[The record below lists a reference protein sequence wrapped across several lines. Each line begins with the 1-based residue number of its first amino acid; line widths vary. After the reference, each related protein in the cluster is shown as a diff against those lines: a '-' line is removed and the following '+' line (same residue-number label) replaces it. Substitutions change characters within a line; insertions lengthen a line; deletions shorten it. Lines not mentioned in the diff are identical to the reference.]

1 MAQAAESEGAGR
13 AARGFVVTS
22 YVIQFFFGGWFF
34 FNGINYFAAFTP
46 PPPGSSPLSRELI
59 TALENTGLFAV
70 VKAVELVTGAALL
83 ANRFVPLAALLAFP
97 VTFAIAYVMMVING
111 GTVGMIVGPLA
122 VAFNGI
128 IVLAR
133 LDSFLPVLAYR
144 DRGPAGVTLTSL
156 MKIGTDPVASYAQ
169 GAGPS
174 PGLRPIVHLIAIVLG
189 IGAPVA
195 IELGTMAY
203 FQSVA
208 KNSMTEDEKA
218 GAIR

>member
-1 MAQAAESEGAGR
+1 MAQAIESEGAGR
-13 AARGFVVTS
+13 AARAFVVTS

-34 FNGINYFAAFTP
+34 FNGINHFVAFTP
-46 PPPGSSPLSRELI
+46 PPPGSSPLGRELI

-97 VTFAIAYVMMVING
+97 VTFAIAYVMLVING
-111 GTVGMIVGPLA
+111 GTVGLIVGLLA
-122 VAFNGI
+122 IAFNGI

-133 LDSFLPVLAYR
+133 LDSFLPLLAYR
-144 DRGPAGVTLTSL
+144 DRGPAGVTLSSL
-156 MKIGTDPVASYAQ
+156 MSIGTDPLSSDTQ
-169 GAGPS
+169 GARPS
-174 PGLRPIVHLIAIVLG
+174 SGLRPIVHVVAIVLG

-208 KNSMTEDEKA
+208 KNSMTEK
-218 GAIR
+218 